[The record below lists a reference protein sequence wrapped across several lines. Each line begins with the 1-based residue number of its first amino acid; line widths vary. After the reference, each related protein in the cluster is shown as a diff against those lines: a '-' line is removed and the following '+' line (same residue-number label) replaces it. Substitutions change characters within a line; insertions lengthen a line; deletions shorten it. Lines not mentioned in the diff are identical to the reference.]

1 LYAETRKQHTKGGEQ
16 MKNIIIVMMVAALVF
31 AIGSAVYA
39 FGNGDGMHYFADQKV
54 DIDKVK
60 KFQKET
66 STLRD
71 ELIVKKLEVR
81 QEYSKEKPDLDRIA
95 TLKKGIIDLHTKIQ
109 KSAEANGLP
118 AYGAGHGMKGR
129 KMGHGIMGKG
139 MMQGNCPMLSQ

>member
-1 LYAETRKQHTKGGEQ
+1 
-16 MKNIIIVMMVAALVF
+16 MKNIVIMVMTAALVF

-39 FGNGDGMHYFADQKV
+39 FGHGDGMNYLADSKV

-66 STLRD
+66 LNLRD
-71 ELIVKKLEVR
+71 DLIVKKLEVR
-81 QEYSKEKPDLDRIA
+81 QEYSKEKPNLDRIA
-95 TLKKGIIDLHTKIQ
+95 TLKKEIIDLHTKIQ

-118 AYGAGHGMKGR
+118 AYGAGHGMKGG
-129 KMGHGIMGKG
+129 KMGRGIMGKG